1 METREKVVTKTNTTV
16 ILKMDELV
24 TILVNAKILPKNIK
38 NIAMEYDSDKLY
50 IYSEESAEQEIIIT
64 NEQRELLEKNIFDLY
79 DQQNKHEHL
88 LSLLAQ
94 KTLRRH
100 GFKTLQDC
108 VQFTKEGLL
117 KKKYFPKKVVLEL
130 EELFKDLKIPF

>member
-1 METREKVVTKTNTTV
+1 
-16 ILKMDELV
+16 
-24 TILVNAKILPKNIK
+24 
-38 NIAMEYDSDKLY
+38 MEYDSDKLY

-130 EELFKDLKIPF
+130 EELFKDLEIPF